1 MLLALLTAGCG
12 SDAKEGEPGDDGS
25 PGDGSSQDG
34 NAEDG
39 SAGPGDDGST
49 GEDGSAADGDP
60 SDGEDGD
67 GNPNPG
73 NGSYAATLIDKPE
86 GAYGC
91 FGMAF
96 NDEGDV
102 LVACAVDSFTKFD
115 TLFVTDGESATKVP
129 PPAGFVVDVNGL
141 NAGACINNQ
150 GKVGFNAKKDGAQR
164 AAWYDGTESVEID
177 FGAADPASIV
187 VTDCNDAGTVLGR
200 TASGTEAH
208 IWKDGVGSPVA
219 MGSAVIG
226 NFANGITEAGLI
238 SFTYGYNVDGAYAD
252 YPADSGFAA
261 GAGLNSTPTM
271 TGMIIDLLGGTSDAA
286 MWTLGDAAPTRLPK
300 VEGYANPLL
309 ARGISDEGVVIVTG
323 TEDGDIWALAGDA
336 YTKVVV
342 EGYELDDVR
351 AVNAKGWIL
360 ATAEVEGNAALLLL
374 KPNR

>member
-1 MLLALLTAGCG
+1 MLLALLAAGCG
-12 SDAKEGEPGDDGS
+12 SDEKSDDPGGDGT
-25 PGDGSSQDG
+25 PGDGESQDG
-34 NAEDG
+34 SDG
-39 SAGPGDDGST
+39 ESGDG
-49 GEDGSAADGDP
+49 AADGSGDEDGTDADGEP

-73 NGSYAATLIDKPE
+73 DGSYAATLIDKPE

-91 FGMAF
+91 YGLAF

-102 LVACAVDSFTKFD
+102 LVACAVESYTKFD
-115 TLFVTDGESATKVP
+115 TLLVTDGQSATKIT
-129 PPAGFVVDVNGL
+129 PPAGLVVDVNGL
-141 NAGACINNQ
+141 NAGACINNE
-150 GKVGFNAKKDGAQR
+150 GKIGFNAKKDGAQR
-164 AAWYDGTESVEID
+164 AAWFDGTNSVEID

-208 IWKDGVGSPVA
+208 VWKDGVGSPVE
-219 MGSAVIG
+219 MGNAVIG
-226 NFANGITEAGLI
+226 NFANAITEAGLI
-238 SFTYGYNVDGAYAD
+238 SFTYGYNVDGTYTE

-261 GAGLNSTPTM
+261 GVGLNNTPTM
-271 TGMIIDLLGGTSDAA
+271 TGMIIDFLGGTSDAA
-286 MWTLGDAAPTRLPK
+286 LWSLGDAAPTPLPK
-300 VEGYANPLL
+300 IDGYAGTLL

-323 TEDGDIWALAGDA
+323 TEDGDIWALEGDA

-342 EGYELDDVR
+342 DGYELDDVR

-360 ATAEVEGNAALLLL
+360 ATAKVDGNDALLLL